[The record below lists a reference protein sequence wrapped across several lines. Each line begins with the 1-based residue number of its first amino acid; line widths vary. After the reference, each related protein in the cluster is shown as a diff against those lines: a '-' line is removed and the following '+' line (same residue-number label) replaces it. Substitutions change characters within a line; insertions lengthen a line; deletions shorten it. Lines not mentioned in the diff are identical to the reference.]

1 MDLTRQKQLSL
12 AGAIVAGFVLLYEI
26 PQPLASLR
34 TTLDPETYLIR
45 LTLLLYLLYI
55 PIVAAWFSRGLAGGL
70 IFALIA
76 SAAALFSWTV
86 SHSPYFL
93 WLIPGYGFLCLVLYR
108 TEQRSEE
115 QLSVSRVELEKCT
128 AEKNDLEVEYR
139 HKGESISVFF
149 EKYSTYYNLRK
160 LAEDFSGRISLTE
173 LTHLVVGRALE
184 FIPKGDGALL
194 ALAYPSEEKLCLTA
208 WKEGGSAPR
217 QSPGAGSSSGRPP
230 LDQPAPAVKRR
241 VGDVFDFWVI
251 RNRKRLLVTDTQKDF
266 RFEPRAVTAEGEEIR
281 SLISAPL
288 LHEGKVLGTLRLQS
302 KRPETFGPDDLR
314 LLDAISTLASAA
326 LSNGMLFE
334 KTQELAIRDS
344 LTGLYIQRHFFERLK
359 EEHRRALRS
368 GHVMSLLMCD
378 LDHFKAVNDRWG
390 HGAGDLMLIRFAEIL
405 RENVQTGVV
414 ARYGGEEFSVLL
426 PEMAKEKAA
435 LVAEQIRE
443 AMETSPFSI
452 RREKIQMTVS
462 IGVACIPEDTL
473 DDEELVR
480 KADEALYRAKRE
492 GRNRVARWAAP

>member
-12 AGAIVAGFVLLYEI
+12 AGALTASFVLLYRI
-26 PQPLASLR
+26 PQSLASLR

-45 LTLLLYLLYI
+45 LTLLLYLFYL
-55 PIVAAWFSRGLAGGL
+55 PVTAAWFSRGTAGGVL
-70 IFALIA
+70 FALVA
-76 SAAALFSWTV
+76 MVAALFSWTV
-86 SHSPYFL
+86 SHSHYFL
-93 WLIPGYGFLCLVLYR
+93 WLIPGYGFLCVLLYR
-108 TEQRSEE
+108 AEQHTEE
-115 QLSVSRVELEKCT
+115 QLSVCRVELEKCT

-139 HKGESISVFF
+139 QKGESISVFF

-173 LTHLVVGRALE
+173 LTHLVVGRAME
-184 FIPKGDGALL
+184 FISKGDGSLL
-194 ALAYPSEEKLCLTA
+194 ALAYPNEERLCLTA
-208 WKEGGSAPR
+208 WKETETAP
-217 QSPGAGSSSGRPP
+217 S
-230 LDQPAPAVKRR
+230 VKRR

-359 EEHRRALRS
+359 EEHRRVLRT

-378 LDHFKAVNDRWG
+378 LDHFKTVNDRWG
-390 HGAGDLMLIRFAEIL
+390 HGAGDLMLVRFAEIL
-405 RENVQTGVV
+405 REKVQNGVV

-426 PEMAKEKAA
+426 PEMEKEKAVR
-435 LVAEQIRE
+435 LAEQIRE

-492 GRNRVARWAAP
+492 GRNRVIRWNAP

>member
-1 MDLTRQKQLSL
+1 M
-12 AGAIVAGFVLLYEI
+12 
-26 PQPLASLR
+26 
-34 TTLDPETYLIR
+34 
-45 LTLLLYLLYI
+45 
-55 PIVAAWFSRGLAGGL
+55 
-70 IFALIA
+70 
-76 SAAALFSWTV
+76 
-86 SHSPYFL
+86 
-93 WLIPGYGFLCLVLYR
+93 
-108 TEQRSEE
+108 
-115 QLSVSRVELEKCT
+115 ELEKCT

-139 HKGESISVFF
+139 QKGESISVFF

-173 LTHLVVGRALE
+173 LSHLVVGRALE

-194 ALAYPSEEKLCLTA
+194 ALAYPNEERLCLTA
-208 WKEGGSAPR
+208 LRE
-217 QSPGAGSSSGRPP
+217 AGS
-230 LDQPAPAVKRR
+230 APAVKRR
-241 VGDVFDFWVI
+241 AGDAFDFWVI
-251 RNRKRLLVTDTQKDF
+251 SNRKRLLVTDTQKDF

-281 SLISAPL
+281 SLISVPL
-288 LHEGKVLGTLRLQS
+288 LHEGKALGTLRLQS
-302 KRPETFGPDDLR
+302 KQSETYGPDDLR

-378 LDHFKAVNDRWG
+378 LDHFKTVNDRWG
-390 HGAGDLMLIRFAEIL
+390 HGAGDLMLVRFAEIL
-405 RENVQTGVV
+405 REKAQTGIL

-426 PEMAKEKAA
+426 PEMEKEKAA
-435 LVAEQIRE
+435 LLAEQIRE

-452 RREKIQMTVS
+452 RRERIQMTVS

-480 KADEALYRAKRE
+480 KADEALYQAKRE